1 MDNDFIVA
9 LSLILGLVTFGLIAS
24 WYLMAV
30 SADMNQPDGH
40 TTLSLQ
46 CGVCGTVLSGL
57 TSYLFRAA
65 GIRRSPRNPNLCSRC
80 DTHVQEGRLIEVT
93 VLFADLSS
101 FTELTHELGA
111 ERTHE
116 VIDAFLRIASG
127 MITKRGG
134 LIDKYIGDAVMALFN
149 VPIRQA
155 DHARRA
161 VAAAAELIANMSSLR
176 QRFGIELQAAVGIA
190 SGWARMGRVGSE
202 DNKDYTAIGD
212 VVNLAARLEGKTN
225 PGEILISHDTYQMVA
240 ADFPDAAEER
250 LALKGFREPVAAHR
264 LQARADLPRLFETL
278 EAEPKRAIS
287 WGAVIFG
294 ILGAPC
300 AVTTLI
306 GPLAI
311 ALGVGTLFGLSGAL
325 TFLDQGS
332 IRLPILILAALG
344 ALANLYTLWHARQIR
359 LQSQG
364 EMVGMTKLERRRVAL
379 VLGSAVATFIIV
391 VFEIIAHILLH
402 SGAS

>member
-1 MDNDFIVA
+1 
-9 LSLILGLVTFGLIAS
+9 
-24 WYLMAV
+24 
-30 SADMNQPDGH
+30 MNKPAGH

-46 CGVCGTVLSGL
+46 CGVCGTVLSGPL
-57 TSYLFRAA
+57 SHVFRVV
-65 GIRRSPRNPNLCSRC
+65 GIKRSPRNPNICSRC
-80 DTHVQEGRLIEVT
+80 DTHVQEGRLVETT
-93 VLFADLSS
+93 VVFADLSS

-116 VIDAFLRIASG
+116 VVDAFLRMASG

-134 LIDKYIGDAVMALFN
+134 FIDKYIGDAVMALFN

-161 VAAAAELIANMSSLR
+161 VAAAAELMANMSSLR
-176 QRFGIELQAAVGIA
+176 QRFGMELQAAVGIA
-190 SGWARMGRVGSE
+190 SGWARVGRVGSE
-202 DNKDYTAIGD
+202 DSKDYTAIGD

-225 PGEILISHDTYQMVA
+225 PGEVLISHDTYEMVA

-264 LQARADLPRLFETL
+264 LQARTDLPRPAETP
-278 EAEPKRAIS
+278 ETEPKRSVS

-300 AVTTLI
+300 AVASLI
-306 GPLAI
+306 GPLAV

-325 TFLDQGS
+325 TFLDQGP
-332 IRLPILILAALG
+332 IRLPILILATLG
-344 ALANLYTLWHARQIR
+344 ALANLYTLWHARQLR

-364 EMVGMTKLERRRVAL
+364 EMVGMTKLERRRTLL

-391 VFEIIAHILLH
+391 VFEIIAHIILH
-402 SGAS
+402 SA